1 MQIIVYGKGQVF
13 ERYKDHILWENVVA
27 IADKKASIGEMYGD
41 IPVIRPQDIP
51 DVSCDYIAIFSN
63 RLFEK
68 IKNELV
74 GEFFVPEEKIVS
86 WRMIVNV
93 ENHGEFK
100 CLEFC
105 NTMIRQNGLKK
116 ILDVDMKLASHYL
129 NKCEFT
135 GTTVEIFAIGEKK
148 YPVYRRIYQ
157 EFFATVESAKEIAYD
172 LLILGDCSD
181 RIKYLLDSLQSRYV
195 VGYWSYDKLET
206 SDVIKCKSV
215 LESCGRL
222 YSFRMAEGV
231 IWLLDR
237 RLQETLDSAKLFVV
251 THKKY
256 NMPED
261 DLYVPFVVGEQ
272 YKDHHYLSEIKGDN
286 IAYLNPKI
294 NECTALYW
302 IWKNTDCEYVG
313 LNHYRRRFYNEW
325 NRNSGNYL
333 DGFHLKEIFEEYD
346 LVMAEALLC
355 NGQTVREQLRV
366 SVSED
371 AFEKGMAV
379 VWAALGKHQPDYVEA
394 FETVLQGHAFYICN
408 MFVTR
413 RQILNQ
419 YCEWLF
425 SWLIEAAESIDVSAY
440 GAYDKRIIGF
450 LAERMWTVWLMKQ
463 DLRIKELPITE
474 V

>member
-1 MQIIVYGKGQVF
+1 MQVIIYGKGQVF
-13 ERYKDHILWENVVA
+13 ERYKERVLWENVVA
-27 IADKKASIGEMYGD
+27 IADKKAIIGETIGNV
-41 IPVIRPQDIP
+41 PVIRPQDIQ

-63 RLFEK
+63 KLFEN
-68 IKNELV
+68 IKNELM
-74 GEFFVPEEKIVS
+74 GEYFVPEEKIVS
-86 WRMIVNV
+86 WRMLVNADDY
-93 ENHGEFK
+93 GEFK
-100 CLEFC
+100 NLEFC
-105 NTMIRQNGLKK
+105 NNMIRKKGLKK
-116 ILDVDMKLASHYL
+116 VLDVGMKLASHYL
-129 NKCEFT
+129 DKSEFAGET
-135 GTTVEIFAIGEKK
+135 AEIFAVGEAK
-148 YPVYRRIYQ
+148 YPAYRRIYQ
-157 EFFATVESAKEIAYD
+157 ELFATVESAKEITYD
-172 LLILGDCSD
+172 LLMLGDCTD
-181 RIKYLLDSLQSRYV
+181 RLEYMLDNLQSRYA
-195 VGYWSYDKLET
+195 VGYWAYEKLGSAAVVNCRNVAERY
-206 SDVIKCKSV
+206 
-215 LESCGRL
+215 GRL
-222 YSFRMAEGV
+222 YSFRMAEGI

-237 RLQETLDSAKLFVV
+237 RLQETLDSVKLFVV

-272 YKDHHYLSEIKGDN
+272 YKDHSYLSEHTGEN
-286 IAYLNPKI
+286 IAHLNPKI

-302 IWKNTDCEYVG
+302 MWKNTDCEYVG
-313 LNHYRRRFYNEW
+313 LNHYRRRFYNDW

-333 DGFHLKEIFEEYD
+333 DGFHLKEILEEYD

-355 NGQTVREQLRV
+355 NGQTVWEQLRV

-379 VWAALGKHQPDYVEA
+379 VRAALMKHQPDYMEA
-394 FETVLQGHAFYICN
+394 FEAVLQGHAFYICN

-413 RQILNQ
+413 REILNQ

-425 SWLIEAAESIDVSAY
+425 SFLIEAAESIDVSTY